1 MLSDSVIKS
10 LMSRGEEFFTQLSNA
25 LLSNPAFVEV
35 LKQGVAAKEKIDEQV
50 ASGLKAANVATR
62 KDLRKLEQRI
72 AALESDL
79 AEAREALSAATAAP
93 KKRAGK
99 RA

>member
-1 MLSDSVIKS
+1 MLSDTVIKN
-10 LMSRGEEFFTQLSNA
+10 LMSRGEEFFAQVSNA

-35 LKQGVAAKEKIDEQV
+35 LEQGVAAKERIDEQV

-72 AALESDL
+72 AALE
-79 AEAREALSAATAAP
+79 AEVASLKEAAP
-93 KKRAGK
+93 KPRGRARG
-99 RA
+99 

>member
-1 MLSDSVIKS
+1 MLSDSLIKS

-35 LKQGVAAKEKIDEQV
+35 LKKGVAAKEKMDEQV
-50 ASGLKAANVATR
+50 AAGLRAANVATR

-79 AEAREALSAATAAP
+79 AEAKEAISAATAAP
-93 KKRAGK
+93 KRRVARRG
-99 RA
+99 

>member
-1 MLSDSVIKS
+1 MLSESVIKS
-10 LMSRGEEFFTQLSNA
+10 LMSRGEEFFTQVSNA

-35 LKQGVAAKEKIDEQV
+35 LKKGVAAKEKIDEQV

-79 AEAREALSAATAAP
+79 AEAKEALSAAAAP
-93 KKRAGK
+93 KKRGGAK
-99 RA
+99 RG